1 MSHRPLL
8 SIGMPAT
15 NKRPLED
22 DEPSTSQNFDFNRNE
37 THEIFKVVP
46 DAKHVVLSTKVKEG
60 LQTALNAMKR
70 VVISMEGGQ
79 PYGQWMSWGEDVEQ
93 HIIARYKDI
102 ETFTSTWTV
111 EKMPVAV
118 FSAFRLLLNGFLATK
133 YYSQAAQ
140 AAMQALDTAAQAAA
154 LLLKGDTEYKYEKVK
169 TQEHA
174 VLEGRDPSTGS
185 P

>member
-1 MSHRPLL
+1 
-8 SIGMPAT
+8 
-15 NKRPLED
+15 
-22 DEPSTSQNFDFNRNE
+22 
-37 THEIFKVVP
+37 
-46 DAKHVVLSTKVKEG
+46 
-60 LQTALNAMKR
+60 MKR

-102 ETFTSTWTV
+102 ENFHEYLDHV

-140 AAMQALDTAAQAAA
+140 AAMQALDTAAGSSGFVVEA
-154 LLLKGDTEYKYEKVK
+154 GDTEYKYEKVK

-174 VLEGRDPSTGS
+174 VPRGS
-185 P
+185 